1 MTEKLQKVL
10 ARVGLGSR
18 RELEQRISEGRVS
31 VNGKVAT
38 LGDRVGPG
46 DVVRV
51 DGHVIGQAAM
61 QGPERRVLVYH
72 KPLGE
77 VCTRSDPE
85 KRPTIYEKMPP
96 VRNGRW
102 VAVGRLDVNTTGV
115 ILLTTDGELANRLMH
130 PSNTVEREYAVRVFG
145 EVSPEVIQKLR
156 DGVMLEDG
164 PAHFD
169 NLYDAGGDGANHWY
183 HVTLHEGRNR
193 EVRRLWE
200 SQGVT
205 VSRLI
210 RVRYGPVQ
218 LGRRLRPGRYEELEG
233 ETLQELLRLVGLGR
247 AAPAARGKESAAK
260 KTAAGAGRRGAAGK
274 ARSAVVEHP
283 AVHES
288 HGEVD
293 EWSAAPRPPSAA
305 RKRPVPSGE
314 RPGTA
319 RPRPAPRKP
328 RGAAEPAAAS
338 PRRPATRQPRE
349 EIDEW
354 STSPR
359 PPSAARKGRAT
370 GGERPTA
377 PGARKPRTASEGR
390 PASSRGRPAP
400 RKPRAEGEER
410 PAPRSRGAET
420 EPAAAPR
427 RAPATRKPA
436 GPKRRR

>member
-130 PSNTVEREYAVRVFG
+130 PSSTVEREYAVRVFG

-183 HVTLHEGRNR
+183 HVTLREGRNR

-200 SQGVT
+200 AAGCQ

-210 RVRYGPVQ
+210 RIRYGNIE
-218 LGRRLRPGRYEELEG
+218 LGRRLYTGNWRPLSEDEQK
-233 ETLQELLRLVGLGR
+233 TLMAQAGL
-247 AAPAARGKESAAK
+247 
-260 KTAAGAGRRGAAGK
+260 T
-274 ARSAVVEHP
+274 
-283 AVHES
+283 
-288 HGEVD
+288 
-293 EWSAAPRPPSAA
+293 PP
-305 RKRPVPSGE
+305 V
-314 RPGTA
+314 
-319 RPRPAPRKP
+319 
-328 RGAAEPAAAS
+328 
-338 PRRPATRQPRE
+338 
-349 EIDEW
+349 
-354 STSPR
+354 
-359 PPSAARKGRAT
+359 
-370 GGERPTA
+370 
-377 PGARKPRTASEGR
+377 
-390 PASSRGRPAP
+390 
-400 RKPRAEGEER
+400 
-410 PAPRSRGAET
+410 
-420 EPAAAPR
+420 
-427 RAPATRKPA
+427 
-436 GPKRRR
+436 PKRRQVRPGAKPWQSKQPSGDSPFSRGPNWGRPRGDRRGD

>member
-1 MTEKLQKVL
+1 MNEKLQKVL

-18 RELEQRISEGRVS
+18 RELEQWISGGRVS

-51 DGHVIGQAAM
+51 DGHIIGQAAM

-85 KRPTIYEKMPP
+85 KRPTIFEKMPP

-130 PSNTVEREYAVRVFG
+130 PSSTVEREYAVRVFG
-145 EVSPEVIQKLR
+145 EVSPEVLQKLR

-233 ETLQELLRLVGLGR
+233 ETLQALLALVGLAR
-247 AAPAARGKESAAK
+247 PVKAPSKTAVLKQTVAAAAARKAPRQGSNAATERPAAR
-260 KTAAGAGRRGAAGK
+260 
-274 ARSAVVEHP
+274 
-283 AVHES
+283 
-288 HGEVD
+288 
-293 EWSAAPRPPSAA
+293 
-305 RKRPVPSGE
+305 
-314 RPGTA
+314 
-319 RPRPAPRKP
+319 KP
-328 RGAAEPAAAS
+328 RA
-338 PRRPATRQPRE
+338 

-359 PPSAARKGRAT
+359 PPSAARKRRT
-370 GGERPTA
+370 TTEDERVSASGARPA
-377 PGARKPRTASEGR
+377 ARKPRAASAER
-390 PASSRGRPAP
+390 PAPPRGRSAP

-410 PAPRSRGAET
+410 PAPRSRAAET
-420 EPAAAPR
+420 EPTAAPR
-427 RAPATRKPA
+427 RAPAKRKPA
-436 GPKRRR
+436 GPKRRG